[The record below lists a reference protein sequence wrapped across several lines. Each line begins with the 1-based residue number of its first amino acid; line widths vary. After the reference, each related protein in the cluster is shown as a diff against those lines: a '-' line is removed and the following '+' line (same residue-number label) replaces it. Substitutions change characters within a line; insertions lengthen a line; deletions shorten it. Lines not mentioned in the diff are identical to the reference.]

1 MSASIIRRGINV
13 RQSRDY
19 SGACGIDDSARD
31 DDVEREEEK
40 REVIT
45 ISITSTVDHDL
56 LPRLN
61 CFYVYV
67 TADPL

>member
-1 MSASIIRRGINV
+1 MSGKVEIIPVLATSMIQREMTMFRG
-13 RQSRDY
+13 
-19 SGACGIDDSARD
+19 
-31 DDVEREEEK
+31 EEEK

>member
-1 MSASIIRRGINV
+1 MSGKVEIIPVLATSMIQREMTML
-13 RQSRDY
+13 
-19 SGACGIDDSARD
+19 SG
-31 DDVEREEEK
+31 EEEE

>member
-1 MSASIIRRGINV
+1 MSGKVEIIPVLAASMIQREMTML
-13 RQSRDY
+13 
-19 SGACGIDDSARD
+19 SG
-31 DDVEREEEK
+31 EEEK